1 MGPTKILVADDNQ
14 LIRSIVRR
22 IIETQDLVVC
32 VEAVNGSQA
41 VDLAEKH
48 RPDLIIMDLSMPDM
62 NGLDAAWKLKG
73 AMPKVPIILFSDYSS
88 AIGVPVS
95 QTPFDRIVEKPNL
108 SLLVQQIQAAL
119 PRPRSALAPEGS
131 ART

>member
-1 MGPTKILVADDNQ
+1 MEPKKILLADDNR

-22 IIETQDLVVC
+22 IIEAQDLVVC
-32 VEAVNGSQA
+32 AEAATGSQA
-41 VDLAEKH
+41 VDLADKH
-48 RPDLIIMDLSMPDM
+48 RLDLIVMDLSMPDM

-73 AMPKVPIILFSDYSS
+73 AMPEIPIILFSEYSS

-119 PRPRSALAPEGS
+119 PRPHS
-131 ART
+131 T